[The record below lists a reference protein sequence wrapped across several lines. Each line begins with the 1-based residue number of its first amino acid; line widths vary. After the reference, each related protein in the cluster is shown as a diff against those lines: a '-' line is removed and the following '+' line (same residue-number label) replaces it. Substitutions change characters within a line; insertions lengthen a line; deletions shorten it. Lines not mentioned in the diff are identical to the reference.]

1 MTDREML
8 DAEAMPEISKLKTIW
23 IAWTNSDLTEG
34 RGHQL
39 PLAICE
45 KEVSAR
51 RLGRKGSVMGS
62 DCHVTKDIAL
72 NISGQWYVPGKII
85 PPSKDDIAAQ
95 ERIDR
100 RYLAI
105 EKALAAGLTED
116 DIAEIGRGMG

>member
-8 DAEAMPEISKLKTIW
+8 DTAFAPKISKLKTIW

-51 RLGRKGSVMGS
+51 RLGRKGDVMGS
-62 DCHVTKDIAL
+62 DCHVTKGIAL
-72 NISGQWYVPGKII
+72 EISGQWYVPGRII

-95 ERIDR
+95 EKIDR
-100 RYLAI
+100 RALAI
-105 EKALAAGLTED
+105 EKARAAGLTED